1 MHTSQV
7 YAMAGGGR
15 GEGIGVRWVEWCRVA
30 GGLVTVSQYGIQR
43 FVLLC
48 PTPKAVCWIRHG
60 GFLTL
65 NSTEQKMIVYKDDV
79 FPPQF
84 MMMVCNSNG
93 KVHYFQSFSP
103 WPKNR
108 TK

>member
-1 MHTSQV
+1 
-7 YAMAGGGR
+7 MAGGGR

-84 MMMVCNSNG
+84 MMMVCN
-93 KVHYFQSFSP
+93 
-103 WPKNR
+103 
-108 TK
+108 